1 MEKYLVSACLL
12 GVNCKYNGK
21 NNLNRELIDYI
32 AGKEVFAV
40 CPEVMGGMTI
50 PRIPSEVQAD
60 KRVINQEGED
70 VTEYFVNGANKAKEV
85 ALENGIMFAILKNGS
100 PSCGYNSIYDGSFS
114 HKSIKAKGL
123 FAELLIENGI
133 EIIDL
138 ETWKIN

>member
-138 ETWKIN
+138 ET